1 VASLL
6 LMMLIMKM
14 KILFCTV
21 LMFWAVVALSQ
32 TVTTNPPIPRADE
45 PVTITVNVTGTSLN
59 GYSWNNA
66 TSPVWIWAWIAEECT
81 SNCDAPTNI
90 NPATSAQD
98 AAKVTRISTNP
109 DVYQITITPT
119 TFFNKP
125 ASEIKKIG
133 LKLKTVNW
141 NDNKQTDN
149 DRFVTFFSGF
159 VVNITQPSVFP
170 LFKSQGETVS
180 ITANASEVSDLTIK
194 VNGATVKEVASTTMV
209 TLDHIVSELPGAVS
223 VTVEAYNGLET
234 KTSSFEYIVR
244 TTTVNQSRPI
254 GIIDGINYDA
264 NDPTKVTLSL
274 WAPTKSSVYVVG
286 DFTGWS
292 VQPEYLMKKDGEH
305 FWIEVSGLEA
315 MKEYAFHYLLDEAIY
330 VADPYADK
338 ILDPDDQYIP
348 NETYPNLMEYPSA
361 ARKQEWYFNRL
372 SVLQTNQEDFT
383 WQVENFVK
391 PKKEA
396 LVIYEL
402 LIRDFFDIENRNFQ
416 NLIDTIGYFKRLGVN
431 AIELMPVMEFA
442 GNDSW
447 GYNPTFMFA
456 VDKYYGTKNK
466 LKEFIDRCHA
476 EGIAVILDIVL
487 NHQDTPHPYLLMDFN
502 FTSFKPNPTNPW
514 FNVEATHPF
523 SVFFDMNH
531 ESAYTKSYA
540 DTVNHYWLTEFKADG
555 LRFDLSKGFTQ
566 KNTGTDVGFWSA
578 KDDSR
583 IALLKRMYDDI
594 EEHSPGKYLILE
606 HFADN
611 SEEKILS
618 DYGFMFWGNLNHAY
632 SQMSLG
638 FSDGATIAGS
648 SYKNRSWTSP
658 NLVAYMESHDE
669 ERMMFRNLQFGN
681 VLNNY
686 SIKNLKTA
694 LERVKLASAFFFT
707 IPGPKMIWQF
717 GELGYD
723 VSIDYNG
730 RVGQKPLHWEYYENA
745 DKKKLWTTFSHLI
758 KLKTSYDLFQST
770 DFTIQEA
777 TPYIKQITL
786 RNSPYTASPTL
797 TQDMNAVVVGNYDVS
812 SKTVTMNFPHTGNWF
827 HYFSGGDTLK
837 VDETSISAT
846 FAPGEFRLYTD
857 VKLPATE
864 DELMAFVKPASPEL
878 LEITESAQTLTLHW
892 ADNSEIETEFQIF
905 RRVEDGP
912 WELIGSAGKND
923 VSFEDTNDIVS
934 GVSYTYYITAV
945 NTFGKSTSEQQII
958 ETSNLVTSSESLIGK
973 AVFVYPNPVQDMLYV
988 LERGTIVFEV
998 SAISLQ
1004 GKRVPV
1010 KQIDQTAWNVS
1021 DLAPGIYFLEM
1032 KTSRGT
1038 VRVKMIKA

>member
-59 GYSWNNA
+59 GYSWNNG

-402 LIRDFFDIENRNFQ
+402 LIRDFFDIENRNYQ
-416 NLIDTIGYFKRLGVN
+416 NLIDTISYIKNLGVN
-431 AIELMPVMEFA
+431 AIELMPIMEFS

-456 VDKYYGTKNK
+456 VDKAYGTKQK
-466 LKEFIDRCHA
+466 FKEFIDVCHQN
-476 EGIAVILDIVL
+476 GIAVILDITM
-487 NHQDTPHPYLLMDFN
+487 NHHDMANPYVLMDFN
-502 FTSFKPNPTNPW
+502 IGAGAPQADNKW
-514 FNVEATHPF
+514 FNVSATHPF
-523 SVFFDMNH
+523 NVFFDMNH
-531 ESAYTKSYA
+531 ESSYTQSYL
-540 DTVNHYWLTEFKADG
+540 DTVNYYWLNEFKVDG
-555 LRFDLSKGFTQ
+555 FRFDLSKGFTQ
-566 KNTGTDVGFWSA
+566 TNNPSDVGAWSNYDA
-578 KDDSR
+578 SR
-583 IALLKRMYDDI
+583 VALLKRMADKIWVHTPDAYI
-594 EEHSPGKYLILE
+594 ILE
-606 HFADN
+606 HFAANNEDKELAEYRAN
-611 SEEKILS
+611 EGKGMML
-618 DYGFMFWGNLNHAY
+618 WGKMTDPYNENTMGY
-632 SQMSLG
+632 
-638 FSDGATIAGS
+638 
-648 SYKNRSWTSP
+648 SP
-658 NLVAYMESHDE
+658 NSDLSQVSHQGRGWTVPHLVGFMESHDE
-669 ERMMFRNLQFGN
+669 ERLMYKNINFGKN
-681 VLNNY
+681 VVGHNTK
-686 SIKNLKTA
+686 SVDVALKRMAAAATI
-694 LERVKLASAFFFT
+694 FYT
-707 IPGPKMIWQF
+707 IPGPKMLWQF

-723 VSIDYNG
+723 LSINHCPDGSVNNDCRVSA
-730 RVGQKPLHWEYYENA
+730 KPL
-745 DKKKLWTTFSHLI
+745 LWNYKDNVERYALYAHI
-758 KLKTSYDLFQST
+758 KDLNRLRTQYDIFTNGTISLPSGNNLVKQLLLK
-770 DFTIQEA
+770 
-777 TPYIKQITL
+777 
-786 RNSPYTASPTL
+786 NVPYTASPSNVD
-797 TQDMNAVVVGNYDVS
+797 DMNSVVIVNFDVS
-812 SKTVTMNFPHTGNWF
+812 EKQVTVGVPHDGAWF
-827 HYFSGGDTLK
+827 DYYDQGKRIDAEANSF
-837 VDETSISAT
+837 SISLE
-846 FAPGEFRLYTD
+846 PGEYKIFTD
-857 VKLPATE
+857 VQLP
-864 DELMAFVKPASPEL
+864 
-878 LEITESAQTLTLHW
+878 ES
-892 ADNSEIETEFQIF
+892 
-905 RRVEDGP
+905 
-912 WELIGSAGKND
+912 
-923 VSFEDTNDIVS
+923 
-934 GVSYTYYITAV
+934 
-945 NTFGKSTSEQQII
+945 
-958 ETSNLVTSSESLIGK
+958 LVTGLEVSEEKTLE
-973 AVFVYPNPVQDMLYV
+973 VYPNPVSDQLVLGDVFLNVRAVSLYTQSGRRIV
-988 LERGTIVFEV
+988 LSQVEDKIYDTRPIPPGFYIVEIITDQRILK
-998 SAISLQ
+998 AKLI
-1004 GKRVPV
+1004 KR
-1010 KQIDQTAWNVS
+1010 
-1021 DLAPGIYFLEM
+1021 
-1032 KTSRGT
+1032 
-1038 VRVKMIKA
+1038 